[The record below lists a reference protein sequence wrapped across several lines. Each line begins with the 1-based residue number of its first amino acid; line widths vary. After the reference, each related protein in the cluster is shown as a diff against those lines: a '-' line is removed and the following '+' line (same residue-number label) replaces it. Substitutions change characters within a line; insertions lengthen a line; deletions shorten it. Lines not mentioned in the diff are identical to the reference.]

1 MCLRLVYLIIT
12 RVFSWLRLSR
22 RDEAWKSAEI
32 LLLRHQLT
40 VLQRQTP
47 ARPKMTWADR
57 ALIAALVELIPR
69 RRHAS
74 LRLIITPETVLRW
87 RRDVL
92 CRRWAAKSQHKRPGR
107 PATHHNITR
116 LVVRLAREN
125 PGWGYR
131 RIHGELAGLG
141 IRMAPSTVWKI
152 LTNAGLPPAPRRGG
166 PTWAQF
172 LHAQAEA
179 MLATDFFTVDLLDG
193 TTAHVLAVIEHAT
206 RRIRIVG
213 VTAHPDNAWVTQ
225 QARNLLM
232 DLIQRAES
240 IKFLLRDRDTKFTA
254 VGIRI
259 VRSPILIPTADR
271 DHGTLDRQLPPRT
284 ARPHVDLEPTTS
296 TEGSPRIRSSSQ
308 RAPPTPSP
316 QPGRTPQG
324 DTSARHRPRHL
335 PSPPTRPHRRRH
347 PRIHAR
353 CMTVDEISGTH
364 NRSQP
369 RDLPRDG
376 HPKQQ

>member
-141 IRMAPSTVWKI
+141 IRVAPSTVWKI

-193 TTAHVLAVIEHAT
+193 TTAYVLAVIEHAT

-232 DLIQRAES
+232 DLDQRAES

-254 VGIRI
+254 AFDALFTAVGIRI
-259 VRSPILIPTADR
+259 VRSPIQAPRANAIMERWIGSCRRELLDHTLIWN
-271 DHGTLDRQLPPRT
+271 Q
-284 ARPHVDLEPTTS
+284 
-296 TEGSPRIRSSSQ
+296 
-308 RAPPTPSP
+308 
-316 QPGRTPQG
+316 
-324 DTSARHRPRHL
+324 RHL
-335 PSPPTRPHRRRH
+335 LRVLREYEAHHNEHRPHRALNQAAPLKATPAPVTDLDTFRVRRH
-347 PRIHAR
+347 DRTGGVIHEYTLAA
-353 CMTVDEISGTH
+353 
-364 NRSQP
+364 
-369 RDLPRDG
+369 
-376 HPKQQ
+376 

>member
-57 ALIAALVELIPR
+57 ALIAALLELIPR

-92 CRRWAAKSQHKRPGR
+92 RRRWAAKSQHKRPGR

-141 IRMAPSTVWKI
+141 IRVAPSTVWEI
-152 LTNAGLPPAPRRGG
+152 LTDAGLPPAPRRGG
-166 PTWAQF
+166 PTRAQF
-172 LHAQAEA
+172 LHAQAQA

-193 TTAHVLAVIEHAT
+193 TTAYILAVIEHAT
-206 RRIRIVG
+206 RRIRILG

-225 QARNLLM
+225 QTRNLLM
-232 DLIQRAES
+232 DLDQRAES
-240 IKFLLRDRDTKFTA
+240 IKFLLRDRDIKFTA
-254 VGIRI
+254 AWDAVFTSTGIRI
-259 VRSPILIPTADR
+259 LRSPI
-271 DHGTLDRQLPPRT
+271 
-284 ARPHVDLEPTTS
+284 
-296 TEGSPRIRSSSQ
+296 
-308 RAPPTPSP
+308 RAPRANATR
-316 QPGRTPQG
+316 QRWIGGCRRELLDHTLIWNQQ
-324 DTSARHRPRHL
+324 HL
-335 PSPPTRPHRRRH
+335 LRVLRDYETHHNQHRPHRSLGQAAPLRPLPEPVTDLETIRVHRH
-347 PRIHAR
+347 DRVGGIVHEYTLA
-353 CMTVDEISGTH
+353 S
-364 NRSQP
+364 
-369 RDLPRDG
+369 
-376 HPKQQ
+376 

>member
-57 ALIAALVELIPR
+57 ALIAALLELIPR

-92 CRRWAAKSQHKRPGR
+92 RRRWAAKSQHKRPGR
-107 PATHHNITR
+107 PATHHNIIR

-141 IRMAPSTVWKI
+141 IRVAPSTVWEI

-179 MLATDFFTVDLLDG
+179 ILATDFFTVDLLDRPSG
-193 TTAHVLAVIEHAT
+193 QRLGHPIRPEPAHGP
-206 RRIRIVG
+206 RR
-213 VTAHPDNAWVTQ
+213 
-225 QARNLLM
+225 ARRV
-232 DLIQRAES
+232 DQVPAP
-240 IKFLLRDRDTKFTA
+240 
-254 VGIRI
+254 
-259 VRSPILIPTADR
+259 RS
-271 DHGTLDRQLPPRT
+271 
-284 ARPHVDLEPTTS
+284 
-296 TEGSPRIRSSSQ
+296 
-308 RAPPTPSP
+308 
-316 QPGRTPQG
+316 
-324 DTSARHRPRHL
+324 RHQV
-335 PSPPTRPHRRRH
+335 HRRLR
-347 PRIHAR
+347 
-353 CMTVDEISGTH
+353 
-364 NRSQP
+364 RSVHS
-369 RDLPRDG
+369 RR
-376 HPKQQ
+376 

>member
-57 ALIAALVELIPR
+57 ALIAALLELIPR

-92 CRRWAAKSQHKRPGR
+92 RRRWAAKSQHKRPGR
-107 PATHHNITR
+107 PATHHYITR

-141 IRMAPSTVWKI
+141 IRVAPSTVWEI

-193 TTAHVLAVIEHAT
+193 TTAYVLAVIEHAT
-206 RRIRIVG
+206 RRIRILG

-232 DLIQRAES
+232 DLDQRAES

-254 VGIRI
+254 AFDAVFTAVGIRI
-259 VRSPILIPTADR
+259 VRSPIQAPRANAIMERWIGSCRRELLDHTLIWN
-271 DHGTLDRQLPPRT
+271 Q
-284 ARPHVDLEPTTS
+284 
-296 TEGSPRIRSSSQ
+296 
-308 RAPPTPSP
+308 
-316 QPGRTPQG
+316 
-324 DTSARHRPRHL
+324 RHL
-335 PSPPTRPHRRRH
+335 LRVLREYEAHHNEHRPHRALNQAAPLKATPAPVTDLDAFRVRRH
-347 PRIHAR
+347 DRTGSVIHEYTLAA
-353 CMTVDEISGTH
+353 
-364 NRSQP
+364 
-369 RDLPRDG
+369 
-376 HPKQQ
+376 

>member
-57 ALIAALVELIPR
+57 ALIAALLELIPR

-92 CRRWAAKSQHKRPGR
+92 RRRWAAKSQHKRPGR

-141 IRMAPSTVWKI
+141 IRVAPSTVWEI

-193 TTAHVLAVIEHAT
+193 TTAYVLAVIEHAT
-206 RRIRIVG
+206 RRIRILG

-232 DLIQRAES
+232 DLDQRAES

-254 VGIRI
+254 AFDALFTAVGIRI
-259 VRSPILIPTADR
+259 VRSPIQAPRANAIMERWIGSCRRELLDHTLIWN
-271 DHGTLDRQLPPRT
+271 Q
-284 ARPHVDLEPTTS
+284 
-296 TEGSPRIRSSSQ
+296 
-308 RAPPTPSP
+308 
-316 QPGRTPQG
+316 
-324 DTSARHRPRHL
+324 RHL
-335 PSPPTRPHRRRH
+335 LRVLREYEAHHNEHRPHRALNQAAPLKATPAPVTDLDTFRVRRH
-347 PRIHAR
+347 DRTGGVIHEYTLAA
-353 CMTVDEISGTH
+353 
-364 NRSQP
+364 
-369 RDLPRDG
+369 
-376 HPKQQ
+376 